1 MKNTKSLIAVTGA
14 TGQLGRLVFQ
24 QLLAT
29 VPADRLVAIVRQP
42 AKAADLAAA
51 GVAVR
56 PADYN
61 DPAALDRAL
70 AGIDR
75 LLLISSNEI
84 GQRAAQHQRVIDAA
98 VRQSVRR
105 LVYTSLL
112 HADTSPL
119 SLAGEHRETEA
130 AIRASG
136 LPHLLLRNGWY
147 TENYT
152 QAVPTD
158 VAQGAVYGCV
168 GAGRI
173 ASAARADYAAAA
185 VVALTGTLP
194 ANQTYELAGDSAY
207 TLAELAAEI
216 SRQSGHTVRYH
227 DLSEAEYREVLRRAG
242 LPEGLARSIPSWDIG
257 ASQGAL
263 FDDSHTLSRL
273 IGRPTTPLAALVR
286 QALKASREAG
296 AGGADDKKIAG

>member
-14 TGQLGRLVFQ
+14 TGQLGRLVLE

-42 AKAADLAAA
+42 SKAADLAAA

-56 PADYN
+56 QADYN
-61 DPAALDRAL
+61 DAAALDRAL
-70 AGIDR
+70 VGVDR

-98 VRQSVRR
+98 VRQSVRL

-112 HADTSPL
+112 HADTSTL

-130 AIRASG
+130 ALRASG
-136 LPHLLLRNGWY
+136 LPHIILRNGWY

-152 QAVPTD
+152 QASLVD
-158 VAQGAVYGCV
+158 VAQGAVCGCV

-185 VVALTGTLP
+185 VVALTGTLAP
-194 ANQTYELAGDSAY
+194 NQVYELAGDTAY
-207 TLAELAAEI
+207 TLEELAAEI
-216 SRQSGHTVRYH
+216 SRQSGKAVRYH
-227 DLSEAEYREVLRRAG
+227 HLSEPEYQDVLRRAG
-242 LPEGLARSIPSWDIG
+242 LPEGLVRALPAWDVC

-263 FDDSHTLSRL
+263 FDESHTLSRL
-273 IGRPTTPLAALVR
+273 IGRPTTPLAQLVR
-286 QALKASREAG
+286 EALAPATVAG
-296 AGGADDKKIAG
+296 AR